1 MFVFSLSIPIIYLKM
16 EPHAY
21 LPVLGILDLF
31 GLSLVELVPLIAIQ
45 YLISFRYLPAATSHL
60 LLQKK
65 EKKKNIEKH
74 MHFLKVARSI
84 PDMLF

>member
-1 MFVFSLSIPIIYLKM
+1 MLVFSLSISIIYLKM
-16 EPHAY
+16 EAHAY

-65 EKKKNIEKH
+65 EKKKI
-74 MHFLKVARSI
+74 LKNTCTS
-84 PDMLF
+84 LK